1 MKRFRPVLAVV
12 LLLAA
17 CTPSPYPGYKA
28 LGGGLFMRLIVL
40 GEGTRTMNDSDRIV
54 LAVRASVHDGAPGTL
69 YSTEH
74 FTEAWSMLGSGIA
87 PVLRR
92 LHEGDSVSV
101 WMPAA
106 QVPWAQFGSQH
117 APVDTGMVRVD
128 MALRSLK
135 SAAQVREEEEV
146 YNAWRADREIE
157 ERLVLER
164 YLSTHGIDKARTSHQ
179 GVFIQVH
186 GGPHEPLLRTGDAV
200 SIAYVARGLDGTV
213 YDDTYKGGTPL
224 SFRLGDPGQV
234 IRGLEIGL
242 RKLGPGDK
250 ATIIIPSQFAF
261 GDDGSA
267 AGIVPPFTTV
277 IYELEVLNEATA
289 GKP

>member
-1 MKRFRPVLAVV
+1 V
-12 LLLAA
+12 
-17 CTPSPYPGYKA
+17 
-28 LGGGLFMRLIVL
+28 
-40 GEGTRTMNDSDRIV
+40 
-54 LAVRASVHDGAPGTL
+54 
-69 YSTEH
+69 
-74 FTEAWSMLGSGIA
+74 LGSGIA

-101 WMPAA
+101 WIPAA
-106 QVPWAQFGSQH
+106 QVPWQHFGSQR
-117 APVDTGMVRVD
+117 ALADTGMVRVD
-128 MALRSLK
+128 LALRSLK
-135 SAAQVREEEEV
+135 SAAQVREEELA

-164 YLSTHGIDKARTSHQ
+164 YFTTRGIDKGKASYQ
-179 GVFIQVH
+179 GIFILPH
-186 GGPHEPLLRTGDAV
+186 GAVHEPLLRTGDAV

-213 YDDTYKGGTPL
+213 YDDTYKGGTAL

-242 RKLGPGDK
+242 RKLGRGDK

-289 GKP
+289 GQP